1 MAKYE
6 LLERAFINQC
16 LWEPGAVV
24 EVGDDVIPGPH
35 MKPVDAAAKA
45 AFKKTG
51 FVNSASM
58 EHDIVDRIA
67 DFGASPAGVRS
78 GMNAS
83 E

>member
-6 LLERAFINQC
+6 LLERSFINQM
-16 LWEPGAVV
+16 LLDPGAVV
-24 EVGDDVIPGPH
+24 EVSDDVVPGPH

-51 FVNSASM
+51 YTVGAVT
-58 EHDIVDRIA
+58 EHEIVDSIA
-67 DFGASPAGVRS
+67 SFGASPAGIKA

-83 E
+83 G